1 MALGHP
7 NAAIAATRLLWGSP
21 ISTQTTSGRSPLQAV
36 DKSHHAHHETRVSS
50 VVSTAKTVIR
60 PPVHPFRLDRER
72 FEHALAPSQLHP
84 DLLRP
89 SKTAL
94 AHGFLLAFIGQ
105 AAAVPTR
112 EQFSSTVK
120 NRNST
125 PTISTAGR
133 DGKLNTAWCCISG

>member
-1 MALGHP
+1 MA
-7 NAAIAATRLLWGSP
+7 LWGSP
-21 ISTQTTSGRSPLQAV
+21 ISTPNTTGRPPLHAV
-36 DKSHHAHHETRVSS
+36 DKSQDAHHETRVSS
-50 VVSTAKTVIR
+50 VVSTAKTVTR
-60 PPVHPFRLDRER
+60 PPVHPFRPVRKW

-112 EQFSSTVK
+112 EQFSSTE
-120 NRNST
+120 
-125 PTISTAGR
+125 
-133 DGKLNTAWCCISG
+133 